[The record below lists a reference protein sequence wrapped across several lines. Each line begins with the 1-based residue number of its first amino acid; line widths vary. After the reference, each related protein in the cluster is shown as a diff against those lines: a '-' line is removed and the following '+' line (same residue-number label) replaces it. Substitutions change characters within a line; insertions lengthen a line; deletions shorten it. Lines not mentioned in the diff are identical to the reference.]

1 MTVEEMKLA
10 FAKNLR
16 TLMEAHDCTQED
28 IAKVC
33 NVSQQTVSDWLNGK
47 KYPRMD
53 KVEAMLVRFNV
64 PMNAL
69 INDGKEPTEQYYTD
83 PETAKMAQF
92 LHDNPEYKVMF
103 DSTRDLDPKSVQEII
118 AFIKFKR
125 AQEGLDD

>member
-1 MTVEEMKLA
+1 MTVDEMKLA

-16 TLMEAHDCTQED
+16 TLMEAHSCNQED

-53 KVEAMLVRFNV
+53 KVEAMLVRFDV

-69 INDGKEPTEQYYTD
+69 INDGKEPTEQYYLD
-83 PETAKMAQF
+83 PETARLAQAAA
-92 LHDNPEYKVMF
+92 HDPEFRILLDAK
-103 DSTRDLDPKSVQEII
+103 RDLSPEDMKII
-118 AFIKFKR
+118 IDLAKR
-125 AQEGLDD
+125 LLNRN

>member
-69 INDGKEPTEQYYTD
+69 INDGKEPTEQYYID
-83 PETAKMAQF
+83 PETARLAQAAANDPDMR
-92 LHDNPEYKVMF
+92 LLLDAK
-103 DSTRDLDPKSVQEII
+103 RDLSPEDMKMVIDL
-118 AFIKFKR
+118 AKR
-125 AQEGLDD
+125 LLNRN